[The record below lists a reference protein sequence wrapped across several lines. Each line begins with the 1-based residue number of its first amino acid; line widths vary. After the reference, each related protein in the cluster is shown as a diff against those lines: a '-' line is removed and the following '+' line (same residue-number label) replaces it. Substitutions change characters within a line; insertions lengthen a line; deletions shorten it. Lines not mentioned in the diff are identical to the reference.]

1 MGDACKLVYDAT
13 TGMKLVLLCRGWQLN
28 QSVNTL
34 EFTRIIVTDLLLI

>member
-13 TGMKLVLLCRGWQLN
+13 TGMKLVLCRGWQLN

-34 EFTRIIVTDLLLI
+34 EFTWIIVTDLLLI